1 MGYNFYVYIFFP
13 HDIWGL
19 VYYWLEL
26 QRTLCA
32 AAHTTPECFHSP
44 SSWDGRM
51 EADSSSTAKQFQGE
65 HLSNLSPILQRVV
78 ADSEIMVVI
87 PMRQHLMGH
96 EWCIMKRWFL
106 SALPRFVCFSPHFVA
121 SGEKNNREEFFTH
134 MQIVQYYPPPPPQPT
149 DICHQMSPQQD
160 LPKKLW
166 SIIWEPWPKP
176 RTQVHTH
183 PGTAPPHPPT
193 PSHTHTHTHT
203 EHMESVSKKNLKQ
216 ETAANGKIHL
226 YWITWE
232 FIIHEV

>member
-1 MGYNFYVYIFFP
+1 MKLLVHKPPNSDMGYNFYVYIFFP

-51 EADSSSTAKQFQGE
+51 EADSSSKAKQFQGE

-78 ADSEIMVVI
+78 ADTEIMVVI

-121 SGEKNNREEFFTH
+121 SLGKKITESRGIFYTH
-134 MQIVQYYPPPPPQPT
+134 ANSAILPPPPTPPANR
-149 DICHQMSPQQD
+149 H
-160 LPKKLW
+160 LPSDVTTTGLTKEVMVHHL
-166 SIIWEPWPKP
+166 
-176 RTQVHTH
+176 RTLT
-183 PGTAPPHPPT
+183 
-193 PSHTHTHTHT
+193 
-203 EHMESVSKKNLKQ
+203 
-216 ETAANGKIHL
+216 
-226 YWITWE
+226 
-232 FIIHEV
+232 